1 MNGATEA
8 TLAELVRIAEQ
19 QNVNL
24 ERLNSL
30 LSRGA
35 GSGGGGGGGA
45 VGGLLSS
52 IPLLSTG
59 FDILKGAASLV
70 GSAFEMV
77 GSIIGKLVSGITDT
91 IGNLFKFSLMAME
104 GTAKL
109 SDLYMAF
116 KDLPFGLGLIAQGFS
131 HLLKILEKAVVEFQ
145 SMANAGATFT
155 GSLTDLRVKA
165 AMVGMTLQEFSKTV
179 QSNSELF
186 ANFGGTVQ
194 SGVNK
199 FTTAMGAFRP
209 GGQFASTINS
219 LGLTTAD
226 AAEYMVT
233 MMKVQQGLTKSG
245 QVDSASLSKMTKDYI
260 VELDGLAKLTGIHRD
275 QLNESVKRAA
285 DDQVWMTFID
295 SLDPKERAAKME
307 ALAIAE
313 ATMGK
318 EYADTVVKAQL
329 RGIDAPLNAAA
340 EKMAVASNGASV
352 QIGAALRRISE
363 SGMSAAEKSR
373 AMIAEFAKVGIAT
386 SQFTKGLGK
395 EMQAVAGEMI
405 PQGVLKFGRALGAAG
420 NDVDAYQ
427 AKMRAEQEALKNSPA
442 GALIAAQ
449 EKIKAFGADLTIMMS
464 RLAEMVLPTLIVWGN
479 KVIDWMS
486 GLASNYGPKL
496 IEWIN
501 TAVELFQKYVM
512 PKLVKIGDWI
522 AETWDKLVVAGQKG
536 PKEFFEVLKERF
548 FNGMNNVWDDLK
560 RLWKAVEPTF
570 LKIWNEDLKPAMLN
584 AFNSVADWLIAGM
597 RKNSRIARFLFNE
610 TDSEVAD
617 REKAELA
624 DLRKN
629 RKNLEAQSI
638 APAGFDELG
647 FGAIAQVQAE
657 ESLAR
662 LKALEKKYGYV
673 DEARPQRYGARA
685 SGGLVNPG
693 TYLVGER
700 GPELVSVGSDGNVIT
715 NENLQQLLA
724 KMANNQDNKNLVTL
738 MEALNNNMKQLNG
751 YARETAEYTRRTVGE
766 IAGLSPNLLPQI

>member
-30 LSRGA
+30 LSRGG
-35 GSGGGGGGGA
+35 GSGGGGGGG
-45 VGGLLSS
+45 GLGSLVSN
-52 IPLLSTG
+52 IPLLGAG
-59 FDILKGAASLV
+59 FDMLKGAASLV

-131 HLLKILEKAVVEFQ
+131 YLLKILEKAVVEFIA
-145 SMANAGATFT
+145 MANAGATFT

-260 VELDGLAKLTGIHRD
+260 VELDGLSKLTGIHRD

-295 SLDPKERAAKME
+295 SLNPEERAAKME

-329 RGIDAPLNAAA
+329 RGVDAPLNAAA
-340 EKMAVASNGASV
+340 EKIAVA
-352 QIGAALRRISE
+352 
-363 SGMSAAEKSR
+363 
-373 AMIAEFAKVGIAT
+373 
-386 SQFTKGLGK
+386 
-395 EMQAVAGEMI
+395 
-405 PQGVLKFGRALGAAG
+405 
-420 NDVDAYQ
+420 
-427 AKMRAEQEALKNSPA
+427 
-442 GALIAAQ
+442 
-449 EKIKAFGADLTIMMS
+449 
-464 RLAEMVLPTLIVWGN
+464 
-479 KVIDWMS
+479 
-486 GLASNYGPKL
+486 
-496 IEWIN
+496 
-501 TAVELFQKYVM
+501 
-512 PKLVKIGDWI
+512 
-522 AETWDKLVVAGQKG
+522 
-536 PKEFFEVLKERF
+536 
-548 FNGMNNVWDDLK
+548 
-560 RLWKAVEPTF
+560 
-570 LKIWNEDLKPAMLN
+570 
-584 AFNSVADWLIAGM
+584 
-597 RKNSRIARFLFNE
+597 
-610 TDSEVAD
+610 
-617 REKAELA
+617 
-624 DLRKN
+624 
-629 RKNLEAQSI
+629 
-638 APAGFDELG
+638 
-647 FGAIAQVQAE
+647 
-657 ESLAR
+657 
-662 LKALEKKYGYV
+662 
-673 DEARPQRYGARA
+673 
-685 SGGLVNPG
+685 
-693 TYLVGER
+693 
-700 GPELVSVGSDGNVIT
+700 
-715 NENLQQLLA
+715 
-724 KMANNQDNKNLVTL
+724 
-738 MEALNNNMKQLNG
+738 
-751 YARETAEYTRRTVGE
+751 
-766 IAGLSPNLLPQI
+766 